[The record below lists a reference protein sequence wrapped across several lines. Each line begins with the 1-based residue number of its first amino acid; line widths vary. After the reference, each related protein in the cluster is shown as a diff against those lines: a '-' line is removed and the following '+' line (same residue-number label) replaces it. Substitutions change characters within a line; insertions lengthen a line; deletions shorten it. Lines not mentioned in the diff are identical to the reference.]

1 MLRYLKTSKT
11 KALFTKSASLF
22 SVSDY
27 FAADRQPVPDVPHI
41 DQGFTSKLYSKEKRL
56 REIMIQ
62 NELVR
67 NPDKARRQKIALK
80 KHLYGENYRNYLAA
94 NVRQA
99 VKGIKGKTAYI
110 HKNLATDEHPNNYCF
125 KQNIDYYLRNNDNE
139 QTLKKLYS
147 LNYLQK
153 KDPVLRGEH
162 EYLPANDISDHES
175 LHRPQ
180 YPVDKN
186 HVAELLP
193 NELIVHNLPLNIHI
207 YDLVELFEK
216 YGKLK
221 DVQLFNCVLNLPAF
235 AKISFEKND
244 SVIEALQELHWKLW
258 KDSLL
263 SLKTKQ
269 DALYEEP
276 WNRTLCVFNIPRDMS
291 EPVLLLFLI
300 ILRKK
305 LFFLEIARNLI
316 GLWPCVTL
324 RTTKGARNPESTH
337 EGRTHGIFGRKS

>member
-1 MLRYLKTSKT
+1 MLRYLKTTKT

-27 FAADRQPVPDVPHI
+27 FSADRQPAPNFPQL
-41 DQGFTSKLYSKEKRL
+41 DQGATSKLYAKEKRL
-56 REIMIQ
+56 REIITQ
-62 NELVR
+62 NELLR
-67 NPDKARRQKIALK
+67 NPDQARRQKTALK
-80 KHLYGENYRNYLAA
+80 KRLYGENYKNYFAA
-94 NVRQA
+94 NVKQQ
-99 VKGIKGKTAYI
+99 VKGIRGKTAYI
-110 HKNLATDEHPNNYCF
+110 YKNLATDEHPNNYSF
-125 KQNIDYYLRNNDNE
+125 KQNIDYYLSNNENA
-139 QTLKKLYS
+139 QILKKLYS
-147 LNYLQK
+147 LDYLQK
-153 KDPVLRGEH
+153 KDPLIQGEH
-162 EYLPANDISDHES
+162 EYLPTNDINDHES

-180 YPVDKN
+180 YRADKN

-193 NELIVHNLPLNIHI
+193 NELIVQNLPLNIHI

-221 DVQLFNCVLNLPAF
+221 DVQLFNCVLNLPAY

-291 EPVLLLFLI
+291 EPV
-300 ILRKK
+300 
-305 LFFLEIARNLI
+305 
-316 GLWPCVTL
+316 
-324 RTTKGARNPESTH
+324 
-337 EGRTHGIFGRKS
+337 